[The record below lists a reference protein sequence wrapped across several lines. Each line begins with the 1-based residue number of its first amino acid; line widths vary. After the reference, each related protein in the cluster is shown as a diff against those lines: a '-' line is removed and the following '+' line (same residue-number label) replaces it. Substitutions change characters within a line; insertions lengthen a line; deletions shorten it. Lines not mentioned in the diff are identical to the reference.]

1 MVDSTS
7 IFRIQDAI
15 IQDYK
20 SYVSSFINIKNDEIR
35 AVVDKN
41 VKEGTLWPKPLIQFN
56 PAFQIGDSVNNLVAS
71 KVIHPEIESVFTGYD
86 LYKHQVDAIRLGS
99 SGKDFVVTS
108 GTGSGKS
115 LTYIATIFDYL
126 FSLNDKKRGIKAVIV
141 YPMNALI
148 NSQTIELTKYK
159 ANYEQETGKDF
170 PITFEQYTG
179 QEKQEKRL
187 EIRQNLPDI
196 ILTNYMM
203 LELILTRI
211 QEKSIRDSIY
221 NSLKYLVFDEL
232 HTYRGRQGSD
242 VALLIR
248 RIKAKS
254 QNDVLCIGTS
264 ATMVTGGTIPEQ
276 KEKVAEVAESFF
288 GKQFTENHI
297 INESLSRSLEFDG
310 EVPNQ
315 AALTQSLK
323 TSINLN
329 AGETVLV
336 KHPLAIWLENRIAL
350 VDNDGTLVRNKPMN
364 MNQII
369 DRLVNDS
376 GLDVELCSSQLSSLL
391 QWLSNVNSRLG
402 LDNAYLPFK
411 LHQFI
416 SQTGSIYIS
425 LDKQEITLEPGVF
438 KGKDQNKKPLF
449 PVVFSRVSGH
459 EFICVLK
466 NEEENKIQPR
476 EFGEN
481 TDDDEDLTAGYIITG
496 DDVWDPST
504 DLESLPDAWLKYSAS
519 GSVTIQ
525 NKYKDRIP
533 QKISFDEYGNY
544 SLNDDLKYSGWFMP
558 TRLLF
563 DPTSG
568 TVYDPKTR
576 EGTKLTKLGSEGRS
590 TSTTITSFTI
600 LKHLGENG
608 YNYTDQKVLSFTDNR
623 QDAALQAGHFNDFL
637 KVVHLRAAIY
647 KALMNA
653 KNNQLEHSN
662 LGQAM
667 FDALNLNQEE
677 YASNPSQFPA
687 VIRDNENSLKDYLT
701 YRALYDLRRGWRVIL
716 PNLEQCGLLE
726 VHYKYLEENCSL
738 AKPWQSIPYFDAM
751 SINDRMDLVF
761 QILDYFRR
769 SYAIYSEE
777 YLTQNQINQRSRE
790 INEKLKLPW
799 KFDEK
804 ETINEPYLLRYETIR
819 SHSRMFTASIGFTS
833 ALGKYLREELKKH
846 GASKLNTEEY
856 NVIIKELLSLL
867 ENAGWL
873 RSTLVQNRK
882 GDESKIYQLVID
894 KIIWQ
899 LGDGET
905 IIPDLVKNRSY
916 RVVEKKPNYYFREVY
931 KTDFSILK
939 KYLGREH
946 TGQINNDD
954 RQEREDQ
961 FRDGDISALF
971 CSPTMELGID
981 ISTLNVV
988 HMRNVPPNPANYA
1001 QRSGRAGR
1009 SGQAAFIFTYCSN
1022 YSPHDR
1028 HYFRNSTD
1036 MVAGVVAAPRID
1048 LSNEE
1053 LLFTHLNALYLA
1065 ELGLSE
1071 LDHSISDLIDED
1083 NREEL
1088 PLIDTIA
1095 EHLNIGPKQ
1104 RESIKKDFLNTIDD
1118 FKEPILKKIVWF
1130 NDEWI
1135 DRHLDYFKNNL
1146 DGAINRWRL
1155 LYQAAMTQLNKA
1167 NQIIESGKYS
1177 KSSEEMKGAFRD
1189 LHQAT
1194 RQRDLLKNK
1203 TNRWESLSEFYPYRY
1218 FASEGFLPGYNF
1230 TRLPLRTFIP
1240 IGDSGEYL
1248 SRPRPIAVR
1257 EFGPR
1262 NVIYHNGSKYR
1273 VEQLIIQDAENNLKK
1288 AKISVDSGYFLGSDE
1303 YEAELCPF
1311 SGASLSNAS
1320 SKKIFT
1326 NLLEMLETKSEVIER
1341 ISCEEEERLS
1351 TGFDIETYFS
1361 VLGGMDSIKMATVK
1375 SDDDEFL
1382 KLKFIPTANIIHINT
1397 KWRITKEYGFPI
1409 GLTTGRW
1416 KRSNQEDSAE
1426 AIRRVQLFTTDTADA
1441 LYIEPIKALALEP
1454 DGIITMQ
1461 YALKR
1466 AIENVFQV
1474 ESNEIGVTRMGDPEH
1489 PNIFL
1494 YEASEGSLGI
1504 LSQFVEEKDIFYEV
1518 INEAIDLLN
1527 YDDPTYEEPAS
1538 YNDLLTYYNQRDH
1551 LIIDRFL
1558 IKNALEKLKVCN
1570 VELHTNPAFS
1580 DYEEH
1585 FQKLMRV
1592 IDPNSITEKRFLKY
1606 LYDNGL
1612 RLPDN
1617 AQKRVEGIYTQ
1628 PDFFYEPD
1636 IWIFCDGTPHDDPE
1650 TQIKDKEKRD
1660 AILNRGAQVLVYYY
1674 KNRLED
1680 VIAKRPDI
1688 FKKVK

>member
-1 MVDSTS
+1 MKSVFNIHES
-7 IFRIQDAI
+7 IVN
-15 IQDYK
+15 DYK
-20 SYVSSFINIKNDEIR
+20 SYVSSFINIKDDEIR

-41 VKEGTLWPKPLIQFN
+41 IEEGTLWPDFLIHFN
-56 PAFQIGDSVNNLVAS
+56 PSYQIAGNVNNLVDS
-71 KVIHPEIESVFTGYD
+71 SVLLPEMSGVFSGYE
-86 LYKHQVDAIRLGS
+86 LFKHQVDAIRLGT
-99 SGKDFVVTS
+99 SGEDFVVTS

-115 LTYIATIFDYL
+115 LTYIGTIFNYL
-126 FSLNDKKRGIKAVIV
+126 FSLGNKEPGIKAIIV

-159 ANYEQETGKDF
+159 ENYEKETGSDF

-221 NSLKYLVFDEL
+221 KSLKYLVFDEL

-248 RIKAKS
+248 RIKAKAE
-254 QNDVLCIGTS
+254 NEVLCIGTS
-264 ATMVTGGTIPEQ
+264 ATMVTGGTTPEQ
-276 KEKVAEVAESFF
+276 KEKVAEVAKTFF
-288 GKQFTENHI
+288 GKPFTQSQI
-297 INESLSRSLEFDG
+297 INESLSRSLEFNG
-310 EVPNQ
+310 EIPTQ
-315 AALTQSLK
+315 AVIAQSLR
-323 TSINLN
+323 TPIDLN
-329 AGETVLV
+329 ADETVLV

-350 VDNDGTLVRNKPMN
+350 EDHEGILVRNKPMSI
-364 MNQII
+364 NQII
-369 DRLVNDS
+369 NRLVNDS
-376 GLDVELCSSQLSSLL
+376 GLEEELCSNQLLNLL
-391 QWLSNVNSRLG
+391 QWLSNVNGKLG
-402 LDNAYLPFK
+402 LDKAYLPFK

-416 SQTGSIYIS
+416 SQTGSVYIT
-425 LDKQEITLEPGVF
+425 LDRKEITLEPGIY
-438 KGKDQNKKPLF
+438 KGKDESKIPLF

-459 EFICVLK
+459 EFICVMK
-466 NEEENKIQPR
+466 NEESNNFQPR
-476 EFGEN
+476 EFREN
-481 TDDDEDLTAGYIITG
+481 ADDNEDLTAGFVITG
-496 DDVWDPST
+496 DDVWDPVT
-504 DLESLPDAWLKYSAS
+504 DLESLPDAWLRYLSN
-519 GSVTIQ
+519 GTVTIQ
-525 NKYKDRIP
+525 KKYKERIP
-533 QKISFDEYGNY
+533 QKIYFNEYGNY
-544 SLNDDLKYSGWFMP
+544 SYGDDFPISGWFMP
-558 TRLLF
+558 ARLLF

-568 TVYDPKTR
+568 TIYDPKTS

-590 TSTTITSFTI
+590 TSTTITTFTI

-608 YNYTDQKVLSFTDNR
+608 YKYEDQKVLSFTDNR
-623 QDAALQAGHFNDFL
+623 QDAALQAGHFNDFM
-637 KVVHLRAAIY
+637 KVVQLRS
-647 KALMNA
+647 ALYHALTNA
-653 KNNQLEHSN
+653 DKTQLDHAT
-662 LGQAM
+662 LGQAI
-667 FDALNLNQEE
+667 FDALDIGQKE
-677 YASNPSQFPA
+677 YASNPSDFPA
-687 VIRDNENSLKDYLT
+687 VIRDNENAMKDYLT

-726 VHYKYLEENCSL
+726 VHYKFLQENCSIDENW
-738 AKPWQSIPYFDAM
+738 KDVTYFNKM
-751 SINDRMDLVF
+751 PIEDREHLVF

-777 YLTQNQINQRSRE
+777 YLTQNQISQRRKV

-799 KFDEK
+799 KFDDTEK
-804 ETINEPYLLRYETIR
+804 INEPYFLRYETIR
-819 SHSRMFTASIGFTS
+819 SYSRMFTASIGFTS
-833 ALGKYLREELKKH
+833 VLGKYLREELKKH
-846 GASKLNTEEY
+846 GATKLNTEEY
-856 NVIIKELLSLL
+856 NSLIKKLLALL

-873 RSTLVQNRK
+873 KSTPVQNRE
-882 GDESKIYQLVID
+882 GADSTIYQLAVD
-894 KIIWQ
+894 KIIWK
-899 LGDGET
+899 LGDGDS

-916 RVVEKKPNYYFREVY
+916 KLVQQKPNSYFREIY
-931 KTDFSILK
+931 RTDFTTLK

-946 TGQINNDD
+946 TGQINNED

-961 FRDGDISALF
+961 FREGHISSLF

-988 HMRNVPPNPANYA
+988 HMRNVPPNPSNYA

-1028 HYFRNSTD
+1028 HYFKNSTD
-1036 MVAGVVAAPRID
+1036 MVAGVVVPARID

-1053 LLFTHLNALYLA
+1053 LLSTHLNALYLA
-1065 ELGLSE
+1065 EVGLSE
-1071 LDHSISDLIDED
+1071 LNHSIADLVDED

-1088 PLIDTIA
+1088 PLLDTIV

-1104 RESIKKDFLNTIDD
+1104 RESIKGDFLNTIEDLEES
-1118 FKEPILKKIVWF
+1118 KLKGTAWF
-1130 NDEWI
+1130 NEEWI
-1135 DRHLDYFKNNL
+1135 NHQLDSFKSNL
-1146 DGAINRWRL
+1146 DDSINRWRL
-1155 LYQAAMTQLNKA
+1155 LYQAAMDQLTKA
-1167 NQIIESGKYS
+1167 NRVIESGRYS

-1194 RQRDLLKNK
+1194 RQRDLLQNK
-1203 TNRWESLSEFYPYRY
+1203 TDRWESLSEFYPYRY

-1230 TRLPLRTFIP
+1230 TRLPLRTYIP
-1240 IGDSGEYL
+1240 IGDSGEYI

-1262 NVIYHNGSKYR
+1262 NVVYHNGAKYQI
-1273 VEQLIIQDAENNLKK
+1273 EQLVIQDAENNLKK
-1288 AKISVDSGYFLGSDE
+1288 AKISVNSGYFLGSDE
-1303 YEAELCPF
+1303 YDTELCPF
-1311 SGASLSNAS
+1311 SGVLLSDVS

-1326 NLLEMLETKSEVIER
+1326 NLLEMSETKSKVIER

-1361 VLGGMDSIKMATVK
+1361 VPSGMDSIKKAVVK
-1375 SDDDEFL
+1375 SDEDEFL
-1382 KLKFIPTANIIHINT
+1382 RLKYIPTANIFHLNT
-1397 KWRITKEYGFPI
+1397 KWRVSKEYGFPI

-1426 AIRRVQLFTTDTADA
+1426 EIRRVQLFTTDTADA

-1454 DGIITMQ
+1454 EGIITLQ

-1466 AIENVFQV
+1466 AIENVFQI
-1474 ESNEIGVTRMGDPEH
+1474 EPNELGVTSMGDH
-1489 PNIFL
+1489 RYPNIFL

-1504 LSQFVEEKDIFYEV
+1504 LSQFVEEKDKFNEV
-1518 INEAIDLLN
+1518 INEAIQLLR
-1527 YDDPTYEEPAS
+1527 YDDSSYEEPAS
-1538 YNDLLTYYNQRDH
+1538 YDDLLSYYNQRDH

-1558 IKNALEKLKVCN
+1558 IKDALNKLKVCN
-1570 VELHTNPAFS
+1570 VELHTNPAYR

-1585 FQKLMRV
+1585 YQKLMRV
-1592 IDPNSITEKRFLKY
+1592 IDPNSTTENEFLKY

-1628 PDFFYEPD
+1628 PDFFFEPD
-1636 IWIFCDGTPHDDPE
+1636 IWVYCDGTPHDNPE
-1650 TQIKDKEKRD
+1650 IQIDDKEKRD
-1660 AILNRGAQVLVYYY
+1660 AILNRGEQVFVYYY
-1674 KNRLED
+1674 KDRLKD